1 MNLEGIVSGAD
12 QELLQDF
19 PLVRSH
25 DPVEAR
31 DILRR
36 YGVDMIAANPSDF
49 FMRTNLAELPHIGL
63 YFVHSSGATRLLIP
77 EREIALVHLCLEG
90 DALLTSGNRRVELSQ
105 GAACIC
111 SPGMSAQLEFGQNS
125 RQLLLRMP
133 QRVLERTVSS
143 LVGFKPRQ
151 PILFEP
157 TICND
162 EPRYLGF
169 RELTTLLA
177 SRLDSSYSV
186 WPKNVLLHLEQSCIT
201 ALLYCSR
208 HNLGHLLENANAV
221 SDDVPRYVRTAEHY
235 VESHRDED
243 ISVEDVARIAGV
255 SISTL
260 TRAFLKHRG
269 YSPSAYVKRAKLNH
283 AKQLL
288 ETGAATTLIGVAL
301 RCGFA
306 NPSRFAQDYREAF
319 GESPTETLRR
329 CRPDRGPETQKH

>member
-1 MNLEGIVSGAD
+1 MNSEGVVSNSD
-12 QELLQDF
+12 QELLKDF

-25 DPVEAR
+25 DPIEAR

-36 YGVDMIAANPSDF
+36 YGVDMIASNPNDF

-63 YFVHSSGATRLLIP
+63 YFLHSSGATELVIP
-77 EREIALVHLCLEG
+77 KREIALVHLCLQGE
-90 DALLTSGNRRVELSQ
+90 ASLTSGDRRVELSQ

-111 SPGMSAQLEFGQNS
+111 SPGVSAQLEFGRNS

-133 QRVLERTVSS
+133 QRVLERTISS
-143 LVGFKPRQ
+143 LLGFKPRQ

-157 TICND
+157 AIAND

-169 RELTTLLA
+169 RDLTTLLA
-177 SRLDSSYSV
+177 SRLDASYSV

-221 SDDVPRYVRTAEHY
+221 NDDVPRSVRTAEHY
-235 VESHRDED
+235 VDNHRDDD
-243 ISVEDVARIAGV
+243 ISVEDLARIVGV

-269 YSPSAYVKRAKLNH
+269 YSPSAYVKRAKLHH
-283 AKQLL
+283 AKMLL

-329 CRPDRGPETQKH
+329 CRPHRSPEPQKH

>member
-1 MNLEGIVSGAD
+1 MNSEDIVSD
-12 QELLQDF
+12 LDRELLQDF
-19 PLVRSH
+19 PLVRSQ
-25 DPVEAR
+25 DPIEAR

-36 YGVDMIAANPSDF
+36 YGVDMIVSNPSDF

-63 YFVHSSGATRLLIP
+63 YFVHSSGATRLVIP
-77 EREIALVHLCLEG
+77 ERETALVHLSLQG
-90 DALLTSGNRRVELSQ
+90 DALLSSGARRVELSQ
-105 GAACIC
+105 GSACIC
-111 SPGMSAQLEFGQNS
+111 SPGVSAQLEFGQNS

-133 QRVLERTVSS
+133 QRVLERAIAA

-157 TICND
+157 AICND

-221 SDDVPRYVRTAEHY
+221 NDDVPRYVRTAEHY

-243 ISVEDVARIAGV
+243 ISIEDVARIAGV

-269 YSPSAYVKRAKLNH
+269 CSPSAYVKRVKLNH
-283 AKQLL
+283 AKRLL

-306 NPSRFAQDYREAF
+306 NPSRFSQDYREAF

-329 CRPDRGPETQKH
+329 CRPNRGPETQKH